1 MRGMQMQVREL
12 VQRIHDTPGRLVLVT
27 AGAGSQALFWL
38 LDVAGASRTLL
49 EALVPYDWA
58 SFNDFLGQA
67 PAQYVAPETAR
78 LMAGRALTRA
88 RWLHQEEKL
97 IGLACTA
104 TIATDRPK
112 RGPHRAHIAVWQET
126 RIASYSFF
134 LDKGAR
140 DRPGEEALVSRLLLN
155 VLAQAYQLEAQLPL
169 ALRPADSLE
178 REIVDLEAAA
188 YCLHREEIS
197 FFLVDEVGTLEVG
210 TLEVDTLE
218 AGTSAG
224 DTLGQDGD
232 PPTLLLP
239 GSFNPLHEGHLEM
252 AHAAQR
258 HTAKRAGFELSA
270 QNVDKPPLSP
280 ETVLSR
286 IAQFAGCWPA
296 YASNAPTFLD
306 KSRLF
311 SGTTFL
317 VGYDTA
323 TRILHPRY
331 YGDSVSQ
338 MEAALAE
345 IRANGCDFL
354 VAGRVD
360 EQGHFHTVAD
370 LAIPAGFASIFRP
383 LPDFRRDISSTEL
396 RESGQRGS
404 R

>member
-1 MRGMQMQVREL
+1 MQTQVREL
-12 VQRIHDTPGRLVLVT
+12 VQKIHDTPGRLVLVT

-38 LDVAGASRTLL
+38 LGVAGASRTLL

-67 PAQYVAPETAR
+67 PEQYVAAETAR

-140 DRPGEEALVSRLLLN
+140 NRPGEEEMVSRLLLN
-155 VLAQAYQLEAQLPL
+155 VLANAYQLEEALPL
-169 ALRPADSLE
+169 SLRQRDSLE
-178 REIVDLEAAA
+178 QTIVDLETSARR
-188 YCLHREEIS
+188 LHRDEIDY
-197 FFLVDEVGTLEVG
+197 FRVDEDGTL
-210 TLEVDTLE
+210 LEENARPV
-218 AGTSAG
+218 
-224 DTLGQDGD
+224 
-232 PPTLLLP
+232 LLLP

-252 AHAAQR
+252 ARAAQR
-258 HTAKRAGFELSA
+258 QSGKPAAFELSA
-270 QNVDKPPLSP
+270 RNVDKPRLPP
-280 ETVLSR
+280 ATVLSR
-286 IAQFAGCWPA
+286 IAQFAGCWPV
-296 YASNAPTFLD
+296 YASNAPTFLE

-311 SGTTFL
+311 ARTTFL
-317 VGYDTA
+317 VGHDTA
-323 TRILHPRY
+323 MRILHPRY
-331 YGDSVSQ
+331 YEDSRDQ
-338 MEAALAE
+338 MQAALAE

-354 VAGRVD
+354 VAGRID

-370 LAIPAGFASIFRP
+370 LEIPAGFGEIFRP
-383 LPDFRRDISSTEL
+383 LPGFRRDVSSTEL
-396 RESGQRGS
+396 RETGRRGS